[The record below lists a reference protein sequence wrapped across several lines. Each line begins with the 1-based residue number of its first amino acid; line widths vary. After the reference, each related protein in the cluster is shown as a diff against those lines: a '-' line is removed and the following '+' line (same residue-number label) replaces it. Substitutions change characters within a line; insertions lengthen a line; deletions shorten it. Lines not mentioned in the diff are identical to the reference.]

1 MNDSR
6 GPEKGARAMGYMGN
20 RRMKRLTAT
29 VLTLLTAVLLTA
41 CGSAAPASPAYPA
54 AESVAEAGP
63 AEIQAVELRAGEA
76 GTYLEIG
83 ADAPLMW
90 TSFRDPEG
98 RLVIELPNT
107 VAAGS
112 IADLYPDAGLVSAV
126 RVESPERDGGP
137 LTRLLVATRRSVEH
151 SVSGEGQRL
160 EIELIPT
167 GGPLDENTV
176 EVASQPLPPA
186 DEVAFE
192 PLPAEEPAVSDPP
205 VVRESFSSE
214 EIAEADVADEPY
226 GAPDPPV
233 RAAAYPSDPGTPEDP
248 FVGPPPTGEPA
259 RTVDDV
265 AVDTTDHGTV
275 VRVRGDGQFDYSTFA
290 LDNPHRFV
298 IDLAGVVNRDAPPNV
313 AVGGMVQ
320 RVRVGQFRSSPDPVS
335 RVVFDLE
342 TPIVPRIERTAD
354 TLVVDFGELNGNSP
368 VTRPAAVAAM
378 PASDPYPAPE
388 PAPPEPEAQQPTQ
401 IEITNEP
408 DEPGD
413 DDAEIQVR
421 AEDDVEMEAAPVDD
435 FQVEEP
441 VRRTPPPAV
450 EQAYEPQD
458 LYGREEVEI
467 STPGMEPTE
476 DPFRSRTLA
485 GDEREYVGERLD
497 FSLRDADLVETLRS
511 FAVMSDFNIVI
522 QPGVQGTVTVQL
534 EDVPWDQAFEQ
545 ILKINNLSYEI
556 EGNIMRIAPVGV
568 LAAEA
573 QQRQQLEQAKAL
585 SIPLT
590 TVIRRLSYSQAN
602 NVAGILSSAGGIL
615 SQRGTVI
622 VDQRTNTLIIK
633 ELPNYIDTVISVIE
647 NLDIPEPLVM
657 IEARIVETRKNFTR
671 TLGVEWGFGGV
682 AGPEFGNDTGL
693 VFPNQ
698 GTVDGGVNLLTGGN
712 NGFIDLAL
720 GNVLNTFNLD
730 ATLQAAEND
739 GLVNILSAP
748 KVQALNN
755 QQASIQSGVQIPI
768 QTVANNTVSVQFV
781 NATLRLDVTPQVTA
795 EGTVMM
801 DINIQKR
808 NPEFGLTVAGATN
821 APISTKEARTRVI
834 VRDGGTTVIGGIYE
848 VTTNQGEDRVPGL
861 ANVPIIG
868 HLFKNRRRSDEN
880 SELLIFIT
888 PRVIK
893 L

>member
-1 MNDSR
+1 M
-6 GPEKGARAMGYMGN
+6 A
-20 RRMKRLTAT
+20 
-29 VLTLLTAVLLTA
+29 LTLLTAVLLTA
-41 CGSAAPASPAYPA
+41 CGSTAPAASSAYPA
-54 AESVAEAGP
+54 GESVAEAAP
-63 AEIQAVELRAGEA
+63 VEIQVVELRAGESEM
-76 GTYLEIG
+76 YLEIG

-98 RLVIELPNT
+98 RLIIELPNT
-107 VAAGS
+107 VPGGS
-112 IADLYPDAGLVSAV
+112 VADLFPDSGLVSAI

-137 LTRLLVATRRSVEH
+137 LTRLVVATRRSVEH

-167 GGPLDENTV
+167 GDPLDENTV
-176 EVASQPLPPA
+176 QVASQPLPPA

-192 PLPAEEPAVSDPP
+192 PLPAEEPQVSDPP
-205 VVRESFSSE
+205 VVQEVVAEESVA
-214 EIAEADVADEPY
+214 AEAMPQRT
-226 GAPDPPV
+226 V
-233 RAAAYPSDPGTPEDP
+233 RAAAYPSEAGTPEDP

-259 RTVDDV
+259 SMVDDV
-265 AVDTTDHGTV
+265 AVETTDHGTV

-298 IDLAGVVNRDAPPNV
+298 IDLDGVVNGDAPPNV
-313 AVGGMVQ
+313 AIGGTVQ
-320 RVRVGQFRSSPDPVS
+320 RVRVGQFRSSPQPVS
-335 RVVFDLE
+335 RVVFDLD

-368 VTRPAAVAAM
+368 VTRTAAVAAM
-378 PASDPYPAPE
+378 PASDPYPE
-388 PAPPEPEAQQPTQ
+388 PAPQEPAQ
-401 IEITNEP
+401 IEITNDPEDP
-408 DEPGD
+408 TD
-413 DDAEIQVR
+413 
-421 AEDDVEMEAAPVDD
+421 DDVEIRVQVGDEAEMDEPQYQEQQYQEP
-435 FQVEEP
+435 QVREP
-441 VRRTPPPAV
+441 VSQRTPPPMQ
-450 EQAYEPQD
+450 EGYDQD
-458 LYGREEVEI
+458 SLYGREEVEI
-467 STPGMEPTE
+467 STPGMEPAD
-476 DPFRSRTLA
+476 DPFSSRTLS
-485 GDEREYVGERLD
+485 GSERQYVGERMD
-497 FSLRDADLVETLRS
+497 FGLRDADLVETLRS

-556 EGNIMRIAPVGV
+556 EGNIMRIAPVSV

-573 QQRQQLEQAKAL
+573 QQRQTLEQAKAL

-590 TVIRRLSYSQAN
+590 TVIRRLSYSQAS

-615 SQRGTVI
+615 SQRGSVI
-622 VDQRTNTLIIK
+622 VDNRTNTLIIK

-682 AGPEFGNDTGL
+682 AAPQFGNDTGL